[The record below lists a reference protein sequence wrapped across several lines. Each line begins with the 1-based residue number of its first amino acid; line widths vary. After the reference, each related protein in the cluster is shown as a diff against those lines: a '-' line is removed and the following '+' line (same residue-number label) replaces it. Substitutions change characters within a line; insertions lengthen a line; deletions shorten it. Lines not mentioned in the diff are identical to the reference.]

1 MSLQENSSSCLHKGL
16 GLLFFSLRKVQ
27 NIIGKVLK
35 KRTWFWIS
43 VKWLKLKV
51 INEDI
56 LTNGADSK
64 MDELCYIII
73 DSGNLWR
80 PEVWQ
85 NDVKGSMYKVQY
97 YCSYSIFL
105 KRNIIITESIIS
117 ICNNV
122 LNKCLHVHI

>member
-27 NIIGKVLK
+27 NIIGNVLK

-56 LTNGADSK
+56 LANAVDSK

-73 DSGNLWR
+73 DSGNL
-80 PEVWQ
+80 
-85 NDVKGSMYKVQY
+85 
-97 YCSYSIFL
+97 
-105 KRNIIITESIIS
+105 
-117 ICNNV
+117 
-122 LNKCLHVHI
+122 

>member
-1 MSLQENSSSCLHKGL
+1 MSLQETSSSCLHKGL

-27 NIIGKVLK
+27 NIIGKVWK
-35 KRTWFWIS
+35 KRTWFWIK
-43 VKWLKLKV
+43 VKWLKLEV
-51 INEDI
+51 INEDS

-85 NDVKGSMYKVQY
+85 NDVKGSMYKLQY

-105 KRNIIITESIIS
+105 KRNIIITESIIP

-122 LNKCLHVHI
+122 LNKCLHTHI